1 VLDGTR
7 AARRRGRPRQLQ
19 SRFEAERGTL
29 TRGSVD
35 LGRVGGRR
43 GLRESLALGSAGA
56 TLALVLGDALGLGS
70 LGALVRAPEQE
81 SADDQENENDRSPI
95 HGVLLEV

>member
-1 VLDGTR
+1 MKQR
-7 AARRRGRPRQLQ
+7 EARSRG
-19 SRFEAERGTL
+19 
-29 TRGSVD
+29 GSVD

-43 GLRESLALGSAGA
+43 RLRESLALGSAGA